1 MEEWIAKLL
10 ELAVEQGIWAL
21 LYIYLFFR
29 MLKDNKEREECYRI
43 TINHLSEN
51 IENGIREIQD
61 KLETIT

>member
-29 MLKDNKEREECYRI
+29 MLNDNKKREEGYVN

>member
-29 MLKDNKEREECYRI
+29 MLNDNKKREE
-43 TINHLSEN
+43 
-51 IENGIREIQD
+51 G
-61 KLETIT
+61 